1 MVYRARPV
9 TIASANGF
17 GRLADGAVTG
27 TPAEIALEC
36 MRQIGSLLLVKRGR
50 RHDHASAAITALER
64 LSVEEGLLHWMQRA
78 VLGKPLNRGHDAA
91 GGTERRHQAGMDRH
105 AVEPHRT
112 GTAIAG
118 IAPLLDPEHAA
129 LAEKGPQTLAGL
141 RLGGKELPVD
151 GETHL
156 AAGWARPA
164 QWHIADIVHA
174 PAPGAA
180 SSARIC
186 SVK

>member
-1 MVYRARPV
+1 
-9 TIASANGF
+9 
-17 GRLADGAVTG
+17 
-27 TPAEIALEC
+27 

-50 RHDHASAAITALER
+50 RHDHASAAITALEC
-64 LSVEEGLLHWMQRA
+64 LSIEKGLLHWMQLA
-78 VLGKPLNRGHDAA
+78 VLGETFD
-91 GGTERRHQAGMDRH
+91 GGDLTTGGSERRHQARMDRL
-105 AVEPHRT
+105 AVEPNRT
-112 GTAIAG
+112 GAAIAG
-118 IAPLLDPEHAA
+118 VAALLDPEHAA
-129 LAEKGPQTLAGL
+129 IPKERPEALAGL